1 MPLKVKFS
9 ILGMFMRSQERNVGE
24 ARRDTII
31 DGFAALFLESFQ
43 CIGVINYKRILEVDF
58 VVIRLLQLFIIM
70 KAAY

>member
-1 MPLKVKFS
+1 M
-9 ILGMFMRSQERNVGE
+9 GE

-43 CIGVINYKRILEVDF
+43 CIGVINYKRTLEVDF